1 MFAVKFCYCLSIQVK
16 DKDEA
21 SCCRVQVLPRSA
33 IFKTKPNFMHWEVIR
48 LAIQYTNLIQ
58 KVPTDSSRP
67 SFFSCVYK
75 KTIAIMVLTVLYC
88 VHCTP
93 CMIVDQQIQK
103 YKYNFSASQ
112 MQIQMYKYCMFY
124 TPCMIVDQPTLNLQM
139 SILLSLAL

>member
-1 MFAVKFCYCLSIQVK
+1 
-16 DKDEA
+16 
-21 SCCRVQVLPRSA
+21 
-33 IFKTKPNFMHWEVIR
+33 
-48 LAIQYTNLIQ
+48 
-58 KVPTDSSRP
+58 
-67 SFFSCVYK
+67 
-75 KTIAIMVLTVLYC
+75 MVLTVLYC

-112 MQIQMYKYCMFY
+112 MQIQMYKYCVFC